1 MIRSPPLIRIR
12 FHYSDNR
19 GAQEAINERRRRE
32 LQVWNDKHKDEIS
45 AVILLQA
52 TYRGSVG
59 RRIYKEMQ
67 RADREY
73 RAQVRKTNRFNF
85 KKRMAQRANMLGAM
99 SLGDRRAKE
108 EQARLEKQAYMA
120 ALKINMD
127 MAKHWLAG
135 IVREGRGKEKDSAG
149 MVAGFSAKKAGAGG

>member
-1 MIRSPPLIRIR
+1 MIHL
-12 FHYSDNR
+12 SDNH

-32 LQVWNDKHKDEIS
+32 LQVWNDKHKDEIA
-45 AVILLQA
+45 AVVLLQA

-67 RADREY
+67 RADREH
-73 RAQVRKTNRFNF
+73 RAQVRKTNRLNF
-85 KKRMAQRANMLGAM
+85 QKRMAQRANMLGAM

-135 IVREGRGKEKDSAG
+135 VVREAREKEKNSAG
-149 MVAGFSAKKAGAGG
+149 MVAGFAKKNAAAAGG

>member
-1 MIRSPPLIRIR
+1 
-12 FHYSDNR
+12 
-19 GAQEAINERRRRE
+19 
-32 LQVWNDKHKDEIS
+32 
-45 AVILLQA
+45 
-52 TYRGSVG
+52 
-59 RRIYKEMQ
+59 MQ

-149 MVAGFSAKKAGAGG
+149 MVAGFAAKKAGAGG